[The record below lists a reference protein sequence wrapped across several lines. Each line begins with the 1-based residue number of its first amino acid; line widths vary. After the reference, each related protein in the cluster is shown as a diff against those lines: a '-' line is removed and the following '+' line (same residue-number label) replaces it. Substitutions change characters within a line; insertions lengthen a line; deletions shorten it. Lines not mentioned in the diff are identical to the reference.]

1 MFGDHRIGRPEER
14 LGGRKVG
21 TLADITQDRERIT
34 MPAGEAE
41 TFDWRALKMRQ
52 ELLIRPS
59 QRLAKGR
66 MWTRGE
72 MGFTSHHGPLIPRAD
87 VEAIIT
93 AEHPIAKGFAVF
105 DGDGALVLDGQVS
118 QALAGI

>member
-1 MFGDHRIGRPEER
+1 
-14 LGGRKVG
+14 
-21 TLADITQDRERIT
+21 

-41 TFDWRALKMRQ
+41 TFDWRALEMRQ
-52 ELLIRPS
+52 ELLIRPG

-66 MWTRGE
+66 MRTRGE
-72 MGFTSHHGPLIPRAD
+72 MGFTSRHGPLVPRAD

-93 AEHPIAKGFAVF
+93 AEHPIAEGFAVF
-105 DGDGALVLDGQVS
+105 DGDGPLVLDGQVS